1 MVAIPL
7 ASVVDV
13 GAENDPL
20 PLLLLQVTICPAVA
34 TALPL
39 ASANCALIVTP
50 LPAVGDEL
58 DVVAKYWLAV
68 PAVPVAEIV
77 NGEPFNPAEVAVKVF
92 APAIAPKV
100 QAGLV
105 AMPVL
110 SVVTAPVEAK
120 EPDPL
125 ATAKVTDT
133 PLTAL
138 P

>member
-50 LPAVGDEL
+50 LPAIGDEL
-58 DVVAKYWLAV
+58 DVVAKYWLAD
-68 PAVPVAEIV
+68 PAVGVIVWVTDARPVLAK
-77 NGEPFNPAEVAVKVF
+77 VKV
-92 APAIAPKV
+92 
-100 QAGLV
+100 
-105 AMPVL
+105 
-110 SVVTAPVEAK
+110 
-120 EPDPL
+120 
-125 ATAKVTDT
+125 
-133 PLTAL
+133 
-138 P
+138 

>member
-39 ASANCALIVTP
+39 ASANCAVIVTP

-58 DVVAKYWLAV
+58 DVVAKYVLAV
-68 PAVPVAEIV
+68 PAVGVIDCATDVSELL
-77 NGEPFNPAEVAVKVF
+77 EKV
-92 APAIAPKV
+92 
-100 QAGLV
+100 
-105 AMPVL
+105 
-110 SVVTAPVEAK
+110 SV
-120 EPDPL
+120 
-125 ATAKVTDT
+125 
-133 PLTAL
+133 
-138 P
+138 